1 MNKTRL
7 SEETR
12 DTKVA
17 ATPSIAALRASYAVA
32 LSDAIAKQSFCPAF
46 SRSDCTAGKT
56 TDEEPRPEEID
67 VVRGRSS

>member
-1 MNKTRL
+1 MIKMRQ

-12 DTKVA
+12 DTEVA

-32 LSDAIAKQSFCPAF
+32 LSDVIAKQSFCPAF
-46 SRSDCTAGKT
+46 GRADCTAGKT

-67 VVRGRSS
+67 VV